1 MAAKQKDQETYADV
15 KVLQDWRKSVDSK
28 LKDIDKKLSDLPDTL
43 IEKLDER
50 YASKEKV
57 EEIEETVAPITKFR
71 RNLWGWLVL
80 IVFSFGLAQYL
91 IVEYF
96 KNNLK

>member
-1 MAAKQKDQETYADV
+1 MTVHETEQLTEARKDIEYMQKDITEIKQTLDD
-15 KVLQDWRKSVDSK
+15 LP
-28 LKDIDKKLSDLPDTL
+28 KKLV
-43 IEKLDER
+43 EQLDER

-71 RNLWGWLVL
+71 RNIWGWLVL